1 VECSNFTI
9 EFVHVLL
16 LLLLGLAC
24 PTLPLRRYKITVSLL
39 LLTQNKRNS
48 WQQLP
53 QLNAHRGS
61 VCVAESSTSTC
72 KRCEEE

>member
-1 VECSNFTI
+1 MSAECSNFTV

-16 LLLLGLAC
+16 LRPC
-24 PTLPLRRYKITVSLL
+24 MPKIAFKKV
-39 LLTQNKRNS
+39 QDNYIPAAAHQEQHNS
-48 WQQLP
+48 GQQMP
-53 QLNAHRGS
+53 QLNAHRGP